1 MWLLL
6 VPIKEWRCT
15 SEAPFLIFQWLDCSE
30 FDVVTL
36 TISILW
42 CIRKMMQSFLC
53 CHAANCLAILY
64 GICSS
69 WSKFWWHDLWTSH
82 LPTSINGAAIPC
94 GSYAEFNDDNILGL
108 VKGFFFMCTWS
119 FQFVVFNVPKY
130 TQCSLLSGIVSS
142 NLLSGASCHL
152 SFCGINISSSL
163 LLLTNL
169 VNLKPSTLYM
179 LLIFFDRLN
188 KSY

>member
-1 MWLLL
+1 MNLIIF
-6 VPIKEWRCT
+6 IKQCK
-15 SEAPFLIFQWLDCSE
+15 
-30 FDVVTL
+30 VVTL

-42 CIRKMMQSFLC
+42 CIKKMIQSFLC

-69 WSKFWWHDLWTSH
+69 WSKFWWHDLWISH

-94 GSYAEFNDDNILGL
+94 GSYVEFNDDNILGL

-130 TQCSLLSGIVSS
+130 TR
-142 NLLSGASCHL
+142 NLLSGASCCL

-169 VNLKPSTLYM
+169 VNLKPSTMCM

-188 KSY
+188 KPY